1 MVYTVFCQGSIS
13 YPIDSAGDG
22 HGRPC
27 RATGWYLALQA
38 CQTSRETHANA
49 VKKTQYGLRALYAL
63 SRAHGGKPVLIAEM
77 ARREA
82 IPKKFLEQIL
92 LKLNSDGL
100 VVSKKGR
107 GGGYSLARSPET
119 VTLGEAIRLMEGPL
133 APLPCASKTAY
144 RKCDECADDRFCGTR
159 MVMRDVRDEMGGSS
173 ITRVW
178 RTCAGGRTRP
188 GATRTNPKS

>member
-1 MVYTVFCQGSIS
+1 MRTLS
-13 YPIDSAGDG
+13 
-22 HGRPC
+22 
-27 RATGWYLALQA
+27 
-38 CQTSRETHANA
+38 
-49 VKKTQYGLRALYAL
+49 KKTQYGLRALYAL

-82 IPKKFLEQIL
+82 IPKKFLEHIL

-159 MVMRDVRDEMGGSS
+159 MVMRDVRDEMARILDHTSLADVCRREDQARS
-173 ITRVW
+173 DANQSEELMYFI
-178 RTCAGGRTRP
+178 
-188 GATRTNPKS
+188 